1 MPILNIRCSWPFLT
15 SRGNV
20 EEDLM
25 KLLLKRLAGMVL
37 AALIAFTLVGC
48 TASKESA
55 IKCSKCGASPAELQK
70 QYEDRIKNQ

>member
-1 MPILNIRCSWPFLT
+1 
-15 SRGNV
+15 
-20 EEDLM
+20 M